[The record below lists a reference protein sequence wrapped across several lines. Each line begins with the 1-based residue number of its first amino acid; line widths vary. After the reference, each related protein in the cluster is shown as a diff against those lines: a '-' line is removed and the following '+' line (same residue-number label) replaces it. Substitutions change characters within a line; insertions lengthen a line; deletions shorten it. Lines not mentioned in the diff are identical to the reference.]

1 MSNKLY
7 YGDNLDVL
15 RAHVASES
23 IDLVC
28 LDPPFHSKAHYNI
41 LFKSPSGGQSEA
53 QIKAFADAG
62 KQGRLL

>member
-7 YGDNLDVL
+7 YGNNLDVV
-15 RAHVASES
+15 RAYVASEG

-28 LDPPFHSKAHYNI
+28 PDPPFHSQVHYNI
-41 LFKSPSGGQSEA
+41 LFKSPSGGQSDA
-53 QIKAFADAG
+53 QIKAFADTG